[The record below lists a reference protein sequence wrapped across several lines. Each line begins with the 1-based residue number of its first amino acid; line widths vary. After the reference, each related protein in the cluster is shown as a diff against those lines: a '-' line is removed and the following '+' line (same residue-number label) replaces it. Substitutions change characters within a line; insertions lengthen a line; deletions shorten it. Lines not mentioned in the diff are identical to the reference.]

1 MRCVRVPMRRHAY
14 GAEGA
19 EGEGIRGRET
29 ADEAGWEEIT
39 SAEEPSSP
47 SAPSVHTWLS
57 VGKPF
62 VPEIDG
68 LGAGE
73 PPAASTSHSSG
84 GGGWG
89 SAVQGLW
96 SKHPGL
102 GAECEEEE
110 KGHIGGVRGMPRL
123 GLVKLWNQRQEILNT
138 VAEKVAEKRQ
148 EILSTVAEKA
158 SVGGG
163 TARTGDAPAEVR
175 VCEPAEQHDTSQRV
189 EHRVKLRN
197 PLRFLGRDEWL
208 SLVPLQVLDDS
219 RELAVVVLARC
230 PALLVHAAFC
240 AAVFARRRA
249 GAPH

>member
-1 MRCVRVPMRRHAY
+1 MRRDAD
-14 GAEGA
+14 GVEGD
-19 EGEGIRGRET
+19 EGEGIRGTES

-39 SAEEPSSP
+39 SAEEPSPP

-68 LGAGE
+68 VDGAGE
-73 PPAASTSHSSG
+73 HPAESSGSSSG

-89 SAVQGLW
+89 FAVQGLW
-96 SKHPGL
+96 SNRPGL

-110 KGHIGGVRGMPRL
+110 KGHIGGVRGLPRL
-123 GLVKLWNQRQEILNT
+123 GLVKLWNKREEILNT

-175 VCEPAEQHDTSQRV
+175 GCEPAEKHDAFQRV

-208 SLVPLQVLDDS
+208 SLVPLQVLDVS
-219 RELAVVVLARC
+219 REVAVVVLARC
-230 PALLVHAAFC
+230 PALRDYAAFC
-240 AAVFARRRA
+240 ADMIARQRA

>member
-1 MRCVRVPMRRHAY
+1 MQRDADWV
-14 GAEGA
+14 EGA
-19 EGEGIRGRET
+19 EGERIRGTES
-29 ADEAGWEEIT
+29 ADEAGWEEIK
-39 SAEEPSSP
+39 SAEEPCPS

-68 LGAGE
+68 VDGAGE
-73 PPAASTSHSSG
+73 PPAESTGRSSG

-89 SAVQGLW
+89 FAVQGLW
-96 SKHPGL
+96 SKRPGL

-110 KGHIGGVRGMPRL
+110 KGHIGGVRGLPRL
-123 GLVKLWNQRQEILNT
+123 GLVKLWNKREEILNT

-175 VCEPAEQHDTSQRV
+175 GCEPAEKHDTSQQV

-208 SLVPLQVLDDS
+208 SLVPLQVLDVS

-230 PALLVHAAFC
+230 PALLDYALSAQM
-240 AAVFARRRA
+240 
-249 GAPH
+249 